1 MSNNS
6 ISAARTVYVKHQPS
20 NQLYTLNTTATT
32 FGELKQDMINAGIT
46 IDGLSFLEG
55 YTKTEFTQNDAS
67 LPQTVMYKGQMKTDL
82 AFMLSRPDKNI
93 KSGMCYAHDCENCD
107 CEDEDLAVRVSR
119 TRKECYE
126 YIKEHNM
133 QEAIKEQ
140 FGRPYTNVS
149 TADLDSYI
157 QYTINYNAAQQAE
170 VNKENDDVDAV
181 NEACENAIT
190 IMQAESFAI
199 NVALKGLERHFRN
212 MHTANAKYLYLF
224 IDLLDNNVIT
234 KEYFMERVMGKSLNS
249 EVNELF
255 DNIND

>member
-1 MSNNS
+1 MENNS

-32 FGELKQDMINAGIT
+32 FGELKQDMRNAGIA

-55 YTKTEFTQNDAS
+55 YTKTEFTQDDAA

-93 KSGMCYAHDCENCD
+93 KSGACD
-107 CEDEDLAVRVSR
+107 CEEEIPITR

-126 YIKEHNM
+126 FIQTRGLKDEVKRLYDK
-133 QEAIKEQ
+133 
-140 FGRPYTNVS
+140 PYTNLS
-149 TADLDSYI
+149 TAQLNEYCDIISAHEMG
-157 QYTINYNAAQQAE
+157 QEA
-170 VNKENDDVDAV
+170 NKKSDDIDAI
-181 NEACENAIT
+181 NEACENAID
-190 IMQAESFAI
+190 IMNAEAFAI
-199 NVALKGLERHFRN
+199 NVALKGLEKHFRT
-212 MHTANAKYLYLF
+212 MHTVNAKYLYLF
-224 IDLLDNNVIT
+224 VDLLENNIIT

-255 DNIND
+255 DNIKQ

>member
-1 MSNNS
+1 
-6 ISAARTVYVKHQPS
+6 
-20 NQLYTLNTTATT
+20 
-32 FGELKQDMINAGIT
+32 MINAGIT

-67 LPQTVMYKGQMKTDL
+67 LPQSVMYKGQMKTDL

-93 KSGMCYAHDCENCD
+93 KSGACDSENCCSYSQCENCD
-107 CEDEDLAVRVSR
+107 CEDEDLEVRVSR

-133 QEAIKEQ
+133 KEAIKEQ

-157 QYTINYNAAQQAE
+157 QYTINYDAAKQAE
-170 VNKENDDVDAV
+170 ESKENDEVDAI

-212 MHTANAKYLYLF
+212 IHVANAKYLYLF
-224 IDLLDNNVIT
+224 VDLLENNVIT
-234 KEYFMERVMGKSLNS
+234 KEYFMERVMGKSLDN
-249 EVNELF
+249 EVNEIF
-255 DNIND
+255 DSLR